1 MGTLKKIRSRIPW
14 GLVFNIF
21 IVGFT
26 IFLIV
31 FFIFSKDGFID
42 LLNSGVKI
50 NVLWLLFAV
59 FMHLSNIA
67 IDATIIYLFV
77 KESTPDFSLKNAIVV
92 SMVGQFYCAIT
103 PSASGGQPM
112 QILSMTRMGVSG
124 ANGTAALIQK
134 FLVWQF
140 TLTAYS
146 VFAMVAKFSMFVG
159 SLDYAMWVLTAIG
172 FTGQILTIVVLLLA
186 SFNKSF
192 TSKLIGGIFRF
203 LGKIHLMKNVDQR
216 IVNLNKTLNS
226 FHECNKILNKN
237 KALVVK
243 VYVLTFIQLT
253 ILFLVPFCIAMSFGV
268 GEKNGNVNM
277 LDMLCAQS
285 YVSMVSGLVPLP
297 GGSGAAE
304 YCFSQ
309 FFGSFFD
316 AQMIKSAILIWRTI
330 TYYGTIMVSLPFAA
344 VRKKKN
350 AAPIDDSADNN
361 DNNDN
366 NNSNNDNGLAET
378 E

>member
-21 IVGFT
+21 IVGLT

-216 IVNLNKTLNS
+216 IVNLNKTLTS
-226 FHECNKILNKN
+226 FHECNKTLNKN

-361 DNNDN
+361 DNN
-366 NNSNNDNGLAET
+366 NSNNDNGLAET

>member
-21 IVGFT
+21 IVGLT

-77 KESTPDFSLKNAIVV
+77 KESTPDFSLKDAIVV

-226 FHECNKILNKN
+226 FHECNKTLNKN

-350 AAPIDDSADNN
+350 AAPVDDSA

-366 NNSNNDNGLAET
+366 NNSNNDNGFAET

>member
-21 IVGFT
+21 IVGLT

-216 IVNLNKTLNS
+216 IVSLNKTLNS
-226 FHECNKILNKN
+226 FHECNKTLNKN

-361 DNNDN
+361 DNN
-366 NNSNNDNGLAET
+366 NSNNDNGLAET

>member
-21 IVGFT
+21 IVGLT

-77 KESTPDFSLKNAIVV
+77 KESTPDFSLKDAIVV

-226 FHECNKILNKN
+226 FHECNKTLNKN

-350 AAPIDDSADNN
+350 AAPVDDSA

>member
-21 IVGFT
+21 IVGLT

-350 AAPIDDSADNN
+350 AAPVDDSA

>member
-21 IVGFT
+21 IVGLT

-216 IVNLNKTLNS
+216 IVSLNKTLNS
-226 FHECNKILNKN
+226 FHECNKTLNKN

>member
-21 IVGFT
+21 IVGLT

-226 FHECNKILNKN
+226 FHECNKTLNKN

>member
-21 IVGFT
+21 IVGLT

-226 FHECNKILNKN
+226 FHECNKTLNKN

-350 AAPIDDSADNN
+350 AAPVDDSA

-366 NNSNNDNGLAET
+366 NNSNNDNGFAET

>member
-21 IVGFT
+21 IVGLT

-216 IVNLNKTLNS
+216 IVSLNKTLNS
-226 FHECNKILNKN
+226 FHECNKTLNKN

-361 DNNDN
+361 DNN
-366 NNSNNDNGLAET
+366 
-378 E
+378 

>member
-1 MGTLKKIRSRIPW
+1 MGTLKKIRSRVPW

-21 IVGFT
+21 IVGLT

-31 FFIFSKDGFID
+31 YFIFSKDGFID
-42 LLNSGVKI
+42 LLNSGIKI
-50 NVLWLLFAV
+50 NMWWLLLGI
-59 FMHLSNIA
+59 FMYLSNIV
-67 IDATIIYLFV
+67 IDATVIYLFV
-77 KESTPDFSLKNAIVV
+77 KESTPGFKVREAIVV
-92 SMVGQFYCAIT
+92 SMVGQFYCAVT

-112 QILSMTRMGVSG
+112 QVLSMTRMGVSG

-159 SLDYAMWVLTAIG
+159 NLDYAMWVLTAIG
-172 FTGQILTIVVLLLA
+172 FAGQILTIVFLLLA
-186 SFNKSF
+186 SFNKTF
-192 TSKLIGGIFRF
+192 TSKLICGIFKF
-203 LGKIHLMKNVDQR
+203 LGKIHLMKNVDKK
-216 IVNLNKTLNS
+216 IEGLNKTLES
-226 FHECNKILNKN
+226 FHECNKALNKN

-243 VYVLTFIQLT
+243 VYVLTFVQLT
-253 ILFLVPFCIAMSFGV
+253 LLFLVPFCIAMSFGV

-309 FFGSFFD
+309 FFGNFFD
-316 AQMIKSAILIWRTI
+316 AQMIKSAILIWRTM
-330 TYYGTIMVSLPFAA
+330 TYYATIMISLPFAA

-350 AAPIDDSADNN
+350 AEPAADDKNN
-361 DNNDN
+361 D
-366 NNSNNDNGLAET
+366 SGGLAES